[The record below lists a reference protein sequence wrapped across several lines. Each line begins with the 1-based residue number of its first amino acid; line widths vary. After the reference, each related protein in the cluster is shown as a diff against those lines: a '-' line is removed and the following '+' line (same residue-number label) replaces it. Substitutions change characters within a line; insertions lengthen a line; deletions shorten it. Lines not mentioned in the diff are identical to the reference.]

1 MKSAN
6 LPLYSSISLHETQ
19 RLASVKASGCAVLT
33 YQVLC
38 GFSRVGRFFA
48 FPSQRTIAKALGGA
62 YSLRA
67 IQKALT
73 FLEKHGIIKRTGKKN
88 RRSKTVQLIVRK
100 ARHVAEVLCGTNERS
115 PTETGKPEVGSS
127 NLLGCTP
134 PTPNN
139 RSSMKR
145 TRKRTNLYK
154 EKNKS
159 SLPVWRTH
167 GNYGA
172 FERSN
177 KPEQDPKDKWFEAV
191 AAHFIRPDLWEA
203 PSKPQNPFEV
213 WEWVKG
219 KNLSFMKIELS
230 DLKPLVF

>member
-1 MKSAN
+1 MKTAN
-6 LPLYSSISLHETQ
+6 LPAYSSISLHETR
-19 RLASVKASGCAVLT
+19 RLAKVKASGCAVLT

-38 GFSRVGRFFA
+38 GFSRVGRFYA

-115 PTETGKPEVGSS
+115 QPETGKPEVRSS
-127 NLLGCTP
+127 NPLGCTP

-145 TRKRTNLYK
+145 TRERTISNRG
-154 EKNKS
+154 KNKS
-159 SLPVWRTH
+159 SLPVWRTQ

-177 KPEQDPKDKWFEAV
+177 KQEQDPKDKWFEAM

-203 PSKPQNPFEV
+203 PAKPQNPSEV

-219 KNLSFMKIELS
+219 KNISFLKIELN
-230 DLKPLVF
+230 DLRAMVF